1 MNIIVLDSGGIS
13 KLADRSLDSLALL
26 KRLIALNDVMLVP
39 SPVVVKC
46 LHGNSPKDA
55 PVLRFLQKCVIE
67 EVLPMG
73 TAQRAAE
80 LRRKSGH
87 GSAVDAI
94 VVAFAEPGGTVIT
107 GDRADIENLAAHANK
122 VHVAIV

>member
-1 MNIIVLDSGGIS
+1 MIVLDSGGIS

-26 KRLIALNDVMLVP
+26 KQLSTLNDVLHVPTPVLVE
-39 SPVVVKC
+39 C

-55 PVLRFLQKCVIE
+55 PTFRFLQKCVLQ
-67 EVLPMG
+67 EVLLLG

-107 GDRADIENLAAHANK
+107 GDRVDIEKLATHANK
-122 VHVAIV
+122 VYVAAI

>member
-1 MNIIVLDSGGIS
+1 MIVLDSGGIS

-39 SPVVVKC
+39 SPVVVEC

-67 EVLPMG
+67 EVLRMG

-80 LRRKSGH
+80 LRRMSGH

-107 GDRADIENLAAHANK
+107 GDQVDIENLAAHASR
-122 VHVAIV
+122 VHVVAI

>member
-1 MNIIVLDSGGIS
+1 MIVLDSGGIS

-26 KRLIALNDVMLVP
+26 KQLSTLNDVLHVPTPVLVE
-39 SPVVVKC
+39 C

-67 EVLPMG
+67 EVLPMS

-107 GDRADIENLAAHANK
+107 GDRADVEYLAAHANK
-122 VHVAIV
+122 VHVAVV

>member
-1 MNIIVLDSGGIS
+1 MIVLDSGGIS

-39 SPVVVKC
+39 SPVVVEY

-107 GDRADIENLAAHANK
+107 GDRVDVEKLATHANK
-122 VHVAIV
+122 VYVAAI

>member
-1 MNIIVLDSGGIS
+1 
-13 KLADRSLDSLALL
+13 LALL
-26 KRLIALNDVMLVP
+26 KQLSTLNDVMLVP
-39 SPVVVKC
+39 TPVLVEC

-55 PVLRFLQKCVIE
+55 PTFRFLQKCVLQ
-67 EVLPMG
+67 EVLLLG

-94 VVAFAEPGGTVIT
+94 VVALAEPGGTVIT
-107 GDRADIENLAAHANK
+107 GDRVDIENLATHANK
-122 VHVAIV
+122 VYVAAI

>member
-1 MNIIVLDSGGIS
+1 MIVLDSGGIS

-26 KRLIALNDVMLVP
+26 KRLIALNDVMIVP
-39 SPVVVKC
+39 SSVVVEC
-46 LHGNSPKDA
+46 LHRNSPKDA
-55 PVLRFLQKCVIE
+55 SVLRFLQKCVIE
-67 EVLPMG
+67 EVLRMG

-107 GDRADIENLAAHANK
+107 GDRIDIENLAAYANK
-122 VHVAIV
+122 VHVAAI

>member
-1 MNIIVLDSGGIS
+1 MIVLDSGGIS

-39 SPVVVKC
+39 SPVVVEC
-46 LHGNSPKDA
+46 LHGNSPKDTA
-55 PVLRFLQKCVIE
+55 VLRFLQKCVIE
-67 EVLPMG
+67 EVLRMG
-73 TAQRAAE
+73 MAQRAAE

-107 GDRADIENLAAHANK
+107 GDRADIEYLAAHANK

>member
-1 MNIIVLDSGGIS
+1 MIVLDSGGIS

-39 SPVVVKC
+39 SPVVVEC
-46 LHGNSPKDA
+46 LHGKSPKDA
-55 PVLRFLQKCVIE
+55 PVLRFLRKCVVE
-67 EVLPMG
+67 EVLRMG

-80 LRRKSGH
+80 LRRKSGY

-107 GDRADIENLAAHANK
+107 GDRIDIENLAAHANK
-122 VHVAIV
+122 VHVAAI

>member
-1 MNIIVLDSGGIS
+1 MIVLDSGGIS

-26 KRLIALNDVMLVP
+26 KRLITLNDVMLVP
-39 SPVVVKC
+39 SPVVVEC

-67 EVLPMG
+67 EVLRMG

-80 LRRKSGH
+80 LRRISGH

-94 VVAFAEPGGTVIT
+94 VVALAEPGGTVIT
-107 GDRADIENLAAHANK
+107 GDQVDIENLAAHASR
-122 VHVAIV
+122 VHVVAI

>member
-1 MNIIVLDSGGIS
+1 
-13 KLADRSLDSLALL
+13 LALL
-26 KRLIALNDVMLVP
+26 KQLSTLNDVMLVP
-39 SPVVVKC
+39 TSVLVEC

-55 PVLRFLQKCVIE
+55 PTFRFLQKCVLQ
-67 EVLPMG
+67 EVLLLA

-94 VVAFAEPGGTVIT
+94 VVALAEPGGTVLT
-107 GDRADIENLAAHANK
+107 GDQGDIEKLATHANK
-122 VHVAIV
+122 VYVAAI

>member
-1 MNIIVLDSGGIS
+1 MIVLDSGGIS

-26 KRLIALNDVMLVP
+26 KQLSTLNDVMLVP
-39 SPVVVKC
+39 TSVLVEC

-55 PVLRFLQKCVIE
+55 PTFRFLQKCVLQ
-67 EVLPMG
+67 EVLLLA

-80 LRRKSGH
+80 LRRKSDH

-94 VVAFAEPGGTVIT
+94 VVALAEPGGTVLT
-107 GDRADIENLAAHANK
+107 GDQGDIEKLATHANK
-122 VHVAIV
+122 VYVAAI

>member
-1 MNIIVLDSGGIS
+1 MIVLDSGGIS

-39 SPVVVKC
+39 SPVVVEC
-46 LHGNSPKDA
+46 LHGNSRKDT

-67 EVLPMG
+67 EVLRMG
-73 TAQRAAE
+73 MAQRAAE

-107 GDRADIENLAAHANK
+107 GDRVDIKNLAAHASK
-122 VHVAIV
+122 VYVAAI

>member
-1 MNIIVLDSGGIS
+1 MIVLDSGGIS
-13 KLADRSLDSLALL
+13 KLSNRSLDSLALL
-26 KRLIALNDVMLVP
+26 KQLSTLNEVMVVPTSVLVE
-39 SPVVVKC
+39 C

-55 PVLRFLQKCVIE
+55 PTFRFLQKCVLQ
-67 EVLPMG
+67 EVLLLG

-94 VVAFAEPGGTVIT
+94 VVALAEPGGTVLT
-107 GDRADIENLAAHANK
+107 GDQGDIEKMATHANK
-122 VHVAIV
+122 VYVAAI

>member
-1 MNIIVLDSGGIS
+1 MIVLDSGGIS

-26 KRLIALNDVMLVP
+26 KQLSTLNDVLHVPTPVLVE
-39 SPVVVKC
+39 C

-67 EVLPMG
+67 EVLPMS

-107 GDRADIENLAAHANK
+107 GDRADVEYLAAHANK

>member
-1 MNIIVLDSGGIS
+1 MIVLDSGGIS

-26 KRLIALNDVMLVP
+26 KQLITLNDVMLVP
-39 SPVVVKC
+39 TPVLVEC

-55 PVLRFLQKCVIE
+55 PTFRFLQKCVIE

-94 VVAFAEPGGTVIT
+94 VVALAEPGGTVLT
-107 GDRADIENLAAHANK
+107 GDQADIEKLAAHANK
-122 VHVAIV
+122 VYVAAI